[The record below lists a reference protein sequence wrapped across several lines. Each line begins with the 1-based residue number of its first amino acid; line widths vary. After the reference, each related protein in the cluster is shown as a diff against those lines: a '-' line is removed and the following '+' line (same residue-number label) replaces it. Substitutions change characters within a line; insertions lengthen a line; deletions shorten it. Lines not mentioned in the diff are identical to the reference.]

1 MRWSIF
7 SSVASSGL
15 FTIAAVWRWTNVFRL
30 WPFDATSITSRFPGV
45 VFLDTPDG
53 LHWVRRNCIV
63 GVARWGQFQYVLRLP
78 TGNPGAR
85 CQRARKRERFR
96 LFGSEGVVALPT
108 EKLAAS
114 LQVIAGELS
123 RLFQDLNRV
132 AGFELKQPAVHWFPD
147 ELAQRVVPSPCGA
160 RRACLE
166 FAPASESYTRIC
178 QTLSW

>member
-1 MRWSIF
+1 MGTI
-7 SSVASSGL
+7 SVRVAPPDRESGGSVP
-15 FTIAAVWRWTNVFRL
+15 A
-30 WPFDATSITSRFPGV
+30 GEE
-45 VFLDTPDG
+45 
-53 LHWVRRNCIV
+53 
-63 GVARWGQFQYVLRLP
+63 
-78 TGNPGAR
+78 
-85 CQRARKRERFR
+85 RERFR